1 MRMRSQKQLYF
12 KAQSMTVKGSEYL
25 LSLNEVLEE
34 LPGLDNIL
42 QQIQSDLNPSN
53 STDPRGRNGMTAE
66 QVLRALLLKQ
76 NESLP
81 YRKLADRLGD
91 SMSML
96 DFMKLCPYA
105 KGFSYKTLQSNIKLL
120 KEETLDL
127 IMSSIKSYAMEQGIE
142 DGKITRTDGFSTQ
155 ANIHYPTDWNLM
167 NDSIR
172 VLSRTLCRA
181 KEDLLIPV
189 EFTNHYKSS
198 KKKLFKINNDKSPTR
213 RRKLNLELIRLT
225 RNTLSYAKHSL
236 VIMEEFQKG
245 NSLDLKN
252 GLYLGALIA
261 NLKAFMPLVEKVI
274 DQAHRRIVKGEEVPS
289 SEKLVS
295 IFEEHTDIISK
306 GKRDVIFGHKN
317 TITTGRSGLILGVE
331 VHEGNPADSTL
342 VKAVIEDHKSFYGYP
357 PESAVFD
364 GCYSSN
370 ENRKFA
376 KDEGITNVSFSKETD
391 KQSSVSKK
399 IRKKLRDFRAGIEAT
414 VSMLQ
419 RMFGLKRILNR
430 SLQSFKATVKA
441 ATVTYNLF
449 LLARL
454 RLAT

>member
-1 MRMRSQKQLYF
+1 MRIRSQRQLYF
-12 KAQSMTVKGSEYL
+12 KPQSMSVKGSEYL
-25 LSLNEVLEE
+25 VALNQVLDE
-34 LPGLDNIL
+34 LPGLDDIL
-42 QQIQSDLNPSN
+42 SQIQSDLNPQN
-53 STDPRGRNGMTAE
+53 STSPRGRNGMTAE

-76 NESLP
+76 SESLP
-81 YRKLADRLGD
+81 YRKLADRIGD
-91 SMSML
+91 SVSVL
-96 DFMKLCPYA
+96 NFMNLCPYA

-120 KEETLDL
+120 SEETFDL
-127 IMSSIKSYAMEQGIE
+127 INSAIKSYAIEQEIE
-142 DGKITRTDGFSTQ
+142 DGKMTRTDGFSTQ

-172 VLSRTLCRA
+172 VLSRTLYRA
-181 KEDLLIPV
+181 LEDLSVPV
-189 EFTNHYKSS
+189 IFTNHYKSS
-198 KKKLFKINNDKSPTR
+198 KRKLFKINNDKSPAR

-225 RNTLSYAKHSL
+225 RNTLSYAEQSL
-236 VIMEEFQKG
+236 VVMEEFQKG
-245 NSLDLKN
+245 NSLDFKD
-252 GLYLGALIA
+252 GLYLSTLIA
-261 NLKAFMPLVEKVI
+261 DLKVFIPLVEKVI
-274 DQAHRRIVKGEEVPS
+274 GQAHRRIVKGEDVPS

-317 TITTGRSGLILGVE
+317 TITTGKSGLILGVE

-342 VKAVIEDHKSFYGYP
+342 VKSVIEDLKKFYGYP

-370 ENRKFA
+370 ENRKYA
-376 KDEGITNVSFSKETD
+376 KDQGIKNVCFSKETD

-399 IRKKLRDFRAGIEAT
+399 VRKELRCFRAGIEAT

-419 RMFGLKRILNR
+419 RMFGLKRILNK
-430 SLQSFKATVKA
+430 SLESFKATVKA
-441 ATVTYNLF
+441 GAVTYNLF
-449 LLARL
+449 ILARL